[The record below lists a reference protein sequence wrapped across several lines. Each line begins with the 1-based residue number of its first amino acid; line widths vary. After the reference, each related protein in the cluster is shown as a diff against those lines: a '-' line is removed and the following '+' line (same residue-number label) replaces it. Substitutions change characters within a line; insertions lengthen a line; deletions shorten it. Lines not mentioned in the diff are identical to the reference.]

1 MKQCEFVDKDGGQCR
16 AKPTKGSNYCFWH
29 DPALQKIRMLA
40 STKGGLNRR
49 LQGLY
54 GNAVKITTPKSITK
68 FLGMVINDVWTG
80 KVPVQVGT
88 SMGFL
93 TRCWLDSYEASE
105 VNDRLKDL
113 EEKISQ
119 QNV

>member
-1 MKQCEFVDKDGGQCR
+1 MNICAYISKQGKQCQAMPVKEGK
-16 AKPTKGSNYCFWH
+16 YCYWH
-29 DPALQKIRMLA
+29 TNELKEDRLQA

-49 LQGLY
+49 LQGSY
-54 GNAVKITTPKSITK
+54 GNAVRITTPKGITK

-113 EEKISQ
+113 EEKINQ